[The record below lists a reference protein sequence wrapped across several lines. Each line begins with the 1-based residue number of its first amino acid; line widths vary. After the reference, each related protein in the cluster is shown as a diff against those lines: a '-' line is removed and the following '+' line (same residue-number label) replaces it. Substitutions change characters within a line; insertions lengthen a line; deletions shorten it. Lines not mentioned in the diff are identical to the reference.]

1 VSVPAPTSLGAAPA
15 RVPFMARL
23 QPRER
28 TLVAALV
35 VTFFAM
41 SIIVLSVLRGARL
54 EALAVEIEA
63 LEDALERVNLAGPTY
78 KDRLAAKAKKD
89 ARVSDKPLVFSTV
102 IEQAEA
108 KAEVSTANQETLPP
122 QEIAPGLQQSL
133 VRFQMRDVRMDQ
145 LAKFLAAVE
154 SGSDQHVIS
163 TQSLLVRSPSGL
175 EDRLNVDVELVTY
188 QRVAITEGQ
197 AP

>member
-1 VSVPAPTSLGAAPA
+1 VSIPTPPTGGAPQ
-15 RVPFMARL
+15 RVSFMARL

-35 VTFFAM
+35 ITFFVM
-41 SIIVLSVLRGARL
+41 SIVVLSVLRGSRIETIA
-54 EALAVEIEA
+54 AEIEA
-63 LEDALERVNLAGPTY
+63 LEDSLERVNLTAPTY
-78 KDRLAAKAKKD
+78 KDRVAAKAKKD
-89 ARVSDKPLVFSTV
+89 ARISDKPLVFSTV

-122 QEIAPGLQQSL
+122 QEVAPGLQQSL

-154 SGSDQHVIS
+154 AGSDEHVIS

-188 QRVAITEGQ
+188 QRVTPTEAT

>member
-1 VSVPAPTSLGAAPA
+1 
-15 RVPFMARL
+15 MARL

>member
-1 VSVPAPTSLGAAPA
+1 MSIPTPSASPGAPPRVS
-15 RVPFMARL
+15 FMARL

-35 VTFFAM
+35 VTFFVM
-41 SIIVLSVLRGARL
+41 SIIVLSVLRGARI
-54 EALAVEIEA
+54 EALAAEVEA

-89 ARVSDKPLVFSTV
+89 GRISDKPLVFSTV

-122 QEIAPGLQQSL
+122 QEVAPGLQQSL

-154 SGSDQHVIS
+154 TGSDQHVIS

-188 QRVAITEGQ
+188 QRVAVTEDST
-197 AP
+197 P